1 MDNKLKLKTN
11 QHTKT
16 NMHMS
21 SLNLLGKKGFV
32 ILNFY
37 FFYHS
42 SVFNKTDH
50 INLTKTEHTQIHTVS
65 KVYE

>member
-21 SLNLLGKKGFV
+21 SLNLLEKKFR
-32 ILNFY
+32 Y
-37 FFYHS
+37 FKLLFFFIIHP
-42 SVFNKTDH
+42 F
-50 INLTKTEHTQIHTVS
+50 LTKLIILI
-65 KVYE
+65 

>member
-21 SLNLLGKKGFV
+21 SLNLFGKKGFV
-32 ILNFY
+32 ILNYY
-37 FFYHS
+37 FFIFIIHP
-42 SVFNKTDH
+42 FLTKTDH
-50 INLTKTEHTQIHTVS
+50 INF
-65 KVYE
+65 